1 MTLKIGI
8 LEGDYIGPE
17 IMAEALKVLR
27 ALMQKRGLG
36 VELVPLEASG
46 KAFDKYGQHLP
57 QHTLDLAATCHALL
71 KGPFGGPTE
80 EISHPKWSGIERG
93 AILPLRRHFN
103 LYANLRESKV
113 FNSLIHLSPL
123 KQEVIDGVNILIVRE
138 LTGGIYFGEQ
148 REAVVNGEREWS
160 DVETYSESEIR
171 RIVITGFKCA
181 MQRRK
186 KLTLVAKSNILKS
199 SILWREVFNEVANEY
214 PEVTTDYQHVD
225 NASMQLVLNPRQFDV
240 IVTSNMFGDI
250 LSDEA
255 AVLPGSI
262 GLLPSASLGESQF
275 GLYEPIHGSAPTIA
289 GKNMANPL
297 SMILCIPLM
306 LHYTFNMKDEAALV
320 ENAVDAV
327 LKLGY
332 RTKDLFAASDDPS
345 KVLGTVEFGDAV
357 VAQVN
362 KA

>member
-1 MTLKIGI
+1 MTMRIGV

-27 ALMQKRGLG
+27 ALSQKRNLS
-36 VELVPLEASG
+36 VELVALEASG
-46 KAFDKYGQHLP
+46 QAFDKYGQHLP
-57 QHTLDLAATCHALL
+57 DHTLQAAATCHALL

-80 EISHPKWSGIERG
+80 EIHHPKWSGLERG
-93 AILPLRRHFN
+93 AILPLRKHFN

-113 FNSLIHLSPL
+113 FNALVHLSPL

-148 REAVVNGEREWS
+148 RERLVDGEREWS
-160 DVETYSESEIR
+160 DLEAYRESEIR

-199 SILWREVFNEVANEY
+199 SILWREVFNEIAKEY
-214 PEVTTDYQHVD
+214 PAVTTDYMHVD
-225 NASMQLVLNPRQFDV
+225 NAAMQLVLNPRQFDV

-289 GKNMANPL
+289 GKNLANPL

-306 LHYTFNMKDEAALV
+306 LYYTFNLRDEAALV
-320 ENAVDAV
+320 EQAVDAV
-327 LKLGY
+327 LKAGF
-332 RTKDLFAASDDPS
+332 RTKDLFAAGDDPA

-357 VAQVN
+357 AAHITQS
-362 KA
+362 

>member
-1 MTLKIGI
+1 MKIGI

-17 IMAEALKVLR
+17 IMAEAIKVLN
-27 ALMQKRGLG
+27 AVSQKRKLD
-36 VELVPLEASG
+36 VELVDLEVSG
-46 KAFDKYGQHLP
+46 KAFDKYGKHLP
-57 QHTLDLAATCHALL
+57 EHTLEAAAKCDALL

-80 EISHPKWSGIERG
+80 EINHPKWSGLERG
-93 AILPLRRHFN
+93 AILPLRKNFN

-113 FNSLIHLSPL
+113 FKPLIHLSPL

-138 LTGGIYFGEQ
+138 LTGGMYFGEQ
-148 REAVVNGEREWS
+148 REEIVNGERRWS
-160 DVETYSESEIR
+160 DSEAYSESEIR
-171 RIVITGFKCA
+171 RISITAFKCA

-186 KLTLVAKSNILKS
+186 KLTLVAKSNILKN
-199 SILWREVFNEVANEY
+199 SILWREVFNEVAKEF
-214 PEVTTDYQHVD
+214 PDVTTDYMHVD

-262 GLLPSASLGESQF
+262 GLLPSASLGESSF

-306 LHYTFNMKDEAALV
+306 LYYTFNMKDAAALV
-320 ENAVDAV
+320 DNAVEQV
-327 LKLGY
+327 LNAGF
-332 RTKDLFAASDDPS
+332 RTKDLFSANDDPS
-345 KVLGTVEFGDAV
+345 KVLGTVEFGNAV
-357 VAQVN
+357 VEAVL
-362 KA
+362 KS